1 VQGVPSRARSCV
13 RVAGDKAR
21 PRGTGLRPGRRSG
34 LRAGIIASMV
44 LAAACG
50 QSATLTPGAPT
61 PGSGTSGQASPSAPS
76 SQVPSPSAASGIG
89 GSLPAC
95 ADDTTWRCGTVAV
108 PVDRQDP
115 SLGTIPI
122 HFYVQA
128 HTDATQPALE
138 PVLVSPGG
146 PGASIW
152 RDHGYLPMSDWQ
164 ARHDTLLV
172 EPRGVGES
180 GLITCDALDAG
191 VSSAAALQTATA
203 ACAAKLGAAADRYG
217 SGDVAL
223 DVEDVRKALDVP
235 SFDYYAAS
243 YGTVVEQAYA
253 TRFPD
258 HLHALVLD
266 SGFPADDTLN
276 IYYWGVDYPAAWI
289 RVVGLLCSR
298 DPSCASAYPDPA
310 ALLTRL
316 VHHVAKAPIRN
327 ATASAPPGPVTVDEA
342 AVQGILASTGAR
354 SDMLQPAPLLAAAS
368 AALDHGDATA
378 LLQLAVD
385 HPLWSGGSDPSVFS
399 NGDNAAAQCSDLDS
413 PWARTDPISTR
424 AAMLQTAL
432 NALPADTFAPFTRN
446 GFAAGAAPVLQLC
459 LDWPVPRRFEPVLPP
474 GAAFPDVPTLILSG
488 DGDTQAPT
496 EVAKRLLTEFPRAT
510 FAPVAGAGHDAAA
523 PFYGAC
529 GGHLVGI
536 FLDTL
541 KADPSACLTPGN

>member
-1 VQGVPSRARSCV
+1 M
-13 RVAGDKAR
+13 
-21 PRGTGLRPGRRSG
+21 
-34 LRAGIIASMV
+34 IASMV

-50 QSATLTPGAPT
+50 PSATLTPSAPT
-61 PGSGTSGQASPSAPS
+61 PGGTSGQVPPSAPS
-76 SQVPSPSAASGIG
+76 SQMSSPSAASEIG

-95 ADDTTWRCGTVAV
+95 VDDSGWRCGTVTV

-128 HTDATQPALE
+128 HIDATQTALE

-146 PGASIW
+146 PGDSVW
-152 RDHGYLPMSDWQ
+152 RDHGYLPIVDWR
-164 ARHDTLLV
+164 ARHDTILV

-191 VSSAAALQTATA
+191 VSSAGALRAATA

-217 SGDVAL
+217 TGDVAL
-223 DVEDVRKALDVP
+223 DVEDVRKTLGIPA
-235 SFDYYAAS
+235 FDYYAAS

-266 SGFPADDTLN
+266 SGFPMNETLN
-276 IYYWGVDYPAAWI
+276 SYYWGVDYPAAWI

-310 ALLTRL
+310 TLVRRL
-316 VHHVAKAPIRN
+316 VQHVAKSPIRS

-342 AVQGILASTGAR
+342 AVQAILASTGAR
-354 SDMLQPAPLLAAAS
+354 SDLLQPAELLRAVS

-378 LLQLAVD
+378 LLHLASF
-385 HPLWSGGSDPSVFS
+385 HPVWSGGSDPSSFS
-399 NGDNAAAQCSDLDS
+399 NGDNAAAQCSDIDT
-413 PWARTDPISTR
+413 PWARTDPIATR
-424 AAMLQTAL
+424 AAAL
-432 NALPADTFAPFTRN
+432 LAALDALPPDTFAPFTRS
-446 GFAAGAAPVLQLC
+446 GFAAGAAPILDLC
-459 LDWPVPRRFEPVLPP
+459 LDWPAPRRFEPVIPA

-496 EVAKRLLTEFPRAT
+496 EVARRLLTEFPKAT
-510 FAPVAGAGHDAAA
+510 FAVVAGAGHDAAA
-523 PFYGAC
+523 PFFGAC
-529 GGHLVGI
+529 GGHLVST

-541 KADPSACLTPGN
+541 KADPSACLTPRS